1 MTRIVILG
9 GGFAGAYCAQ
19 ALQRG
24 LDGIQADVLLI
35 DRNNYFVFYPLLIEA
50 GTGSLEPRHAV
61 VPLRSFLRKVRFRMA
76 ETTSVDLARRIVTA
90 RVPGEPS
97 SSEIPY
103 DHLVLALGSVTRLPD
118 VPGLRQ
124 YGFEMKS
131 LPDAVLIRDRAIQ
144 MLERADAAPDEAR
157 RRALLRF
164 LVVGANFTGVEVAA
178 ELQVFLQQALRRYP
192 NVAVADIDVTLV
204 EMADRIL
211 PALDA
216 SLASYAAEKMRRR
229 GIGIRL
235 KSSVARIDPEEA
247 TLSGGE
253 KLPCLT
259 VIWCAGIRPHP
270 LIAGM
275 GLPTT
280 PQGYLQCDGFLR
292 VREHDN
298 IWAVGDGA
306 SIPNPDGGVYPPTA
320 QHALREGKHVAANL
334 KRVLSGGTP
343 RPFRYTSKG
352 SLVPLGCRSAV
363 AEVFGFKISGF
374 LAYFLWRTYYWMMMP
389 GWSRKLRLAFDWTA
403 DLFFKRDIVQLGI
416 HRRTRE
422 EQDGHVV

>member
-9 GGFAGAYCAQ
+9 GGFGGAYCAQ
-19 ALQRG
+19 ALERTLRG
-24 LDGIQADVLLI
+24 RDADVILV
-35 DRNNYFVFYPLLIEA
+35 DRNNYFVFHPLLIEA

-61 VPLRSFLRKVRFRMA
+61 VPHRAFLRTVRFRMA
-76 ETTSVDLARRIVTA
+76 EATGVDLVRRIVLA
-90 RVPGEPS
+90 RISGDTS
-97 SSEIPY
+97 SLEFPY
-103 DHLVLALGSVTRLPD
+103 DHLVLALGSVTRLPE

-124 YGFEMKS
+124 HGFEMKS
-131 LPDAVLIRDRAIQ
+131 LPDAVQIRDRAIQ
-144 MLERADAAPDEAR
+144 MLERADACPDAAR

-178 ELQVFLQQALRRYP
+178 ELQVFLRQARRRYP
-192 NVAVADIDVTLV
+192 NVAREEIDITLV

-216 SLASYAAEKMRRR
+216 SLAAYAAEKMRRR

-235 KSSVARIDPEEA
+235 KSSVARIDPKEV
-247 TLSGGE
+247 TLVGGE

-270 LIAGM
+270 LIAGL

-280 PQGYLQCDGFLR
+280 PQGYLECDGTLR
-292 VREHDN
+292 VKGRET

-306 SIPNPDGGVYPPTA
+306 SIPDPAGGLYPPTA
-320 QHALREGKHVAANL
+320 QHAVREGKHVAANL
-334 KRVLSGGTP
+334 ARVLAGEKP
-343 RPFRYTSKG
+343 LPFRYASKG

-363 AEVFGFKISGF
+363 AEVFGFKLSGF
-374 LAYFLWRTYYWMMMP
+374 FAYFLWRTYYWLMMP

-403 DLFFKRDIVQLGI
+403 DLFFARDIVQLGI
-416 HRRTRE
+416 HRRPRE
-422 EQDGHVV
+422 E